1 MPCLQKQKRLT
12 ENFAA
17 WSVFRDDVDHIFGH
31 HDLEQLN
38 DVGMVQQLH
47 DLDLAVDL
55 LQVGLVQL
63 ALVDDF
69 DRNLQRETNIGRR
82 IRNDKSTH
90 QNIKTERKRRAQ
102 RYRIYCS
109 FGGCQMAAKAAALV
123 SFLEIK
129 SFVVCT
135 IAQFLRVQRS
145 NFKLKLNVS

>member
-31 HDLEQLN
+31 HDLEQLD

-47 DLDLAVDL
+47 HLDLAVDL

-69 DRNLQRETNIGRR
+69 DRNLQRETNIGR
-82 IRNDKSTH
+82 
-90 QNIKTERKRRAQ
+90 
-102 RYRIYCS
+102 
-109 FGGCQMAAKAAALV
+109 
-123 SFLEIK
+123 
-129 SFVVCT
+129 
-135 IAQFLRVQRS
+135 
-145 NFKLKLNVS
+145 